1 MDATSLVTSIGDA
14 VACASDD
21 HARSGYRKQPP

>member
-14 VACASDD
+14 VACGASDD
-21 HARSGYRKQPP
+21 HTRSGYRK